1 MAVCRSLLIVAPPD
15 PFRDSLRVLLQAEAR
30 IMHVTLADSIV
41 EGCRA
46 IKQQLPDR
54 VIIDSNLPDSELW
67 SFCTLLKT
75 LAPPPQ
81 CVVIIHNHEQRAA
94 AQARALPALLAGFRS
109 ESLFDMIFS
118 E

>member
-1 MAVCRSLLIVAPPD
+1 MSVCRLLLIVAPPD
-15 PFRDSLRVLLQAEAR
+15 PFRDSLRVLVQAEPR
-30 IMHVTLADSIV
+30 ITHVALADSIV

-46 IKQQLPDR
+46 IKQQLPER

-75 LAPPPQ
+75 LAPSPH
-81 CVVIIHNHEQRAA
+81 CVVIIHNHEQRTA
-94 AQARALPALLAGFRS
+94 AQARALPTLLAGFRS
-109 ESLFDMIFS
+109 ESLFEAIFC

>member
-1 MAVCRSLLIVAPPD
+1 MSACHLLLIIAPPD
-15 PFRDSLRVLLQAEAR
+15 RLRDSLRILLQAEPR
-30 IMHVTLADSIV
+30 IAHVAWADSII

-54 VIIDSNLPDSELW
+54 VIIDSNLPDPELW

-75 LAPPPQ
+75 LSPAPR
-81 CVVIIHNHEQRAA
+81 CVVITHNHDQHSA
-94 AQARALPALLAGFRS
+94 AQDRALPTLLAGFRS
-109 ESLFDMIFS
+109 ESLFEIIFN